1 MPVFSAVIDQTK
13 FNLLQSIKGI
23 FEKGVDAAINENAS
37 QKAFDNLK
45 KETGYVNAAE
55 QKMEALS
62 KEEQQQ
68 LVEDNII
75 EQQELIENKQ
85 NE

>member
-1 MPVFSAVIDQTK
+1 M
-13 FNLLQSIKGI
+13 
-23 FEKGVDAAINENAS
+23 
-37 QKAFDNLK
+37 K

-68 LVEDNII
+68 LVEENII
-75 EQQELIENKQ
+75 EQQELIENNQ